1 MELDFYKKLFFEAPI
16 GYAHHKIILNEENQ
30 PIDFIYLEV
39 NNMFEKLTGMRAE
52 LLVQRKFSQMFRR
65 IKKSKLD
72 LLGLYSEVAL
82 EGGCKTFDYFSD
94 YLQQWTKA
102 IVFSNEKYFFTILF
116 VDITNERKQ
125 VQEMLKNFDSVNEY
139 SEQIRQ
145 LSEEL
150 NLTRNMLDNI
160 IAERNNLIDE
170 ISEIK
175 EQFDILL
182 LQKDKICS
190 IIAHDLRSPF
200 SGMLG
205 VSKILSE
212 ELNNLTQD
220 EIHNFTIMLK
230 DSIEN
235 TYKLLENLLEWSR
248 LQRGMIPFE
257 PKSFNLGEMVENTV
271 AIHEAKS
278 NEKEILVMNHVP
290 SDLIVFADMNMIDTV
305 LRNLLSNA
313 IKFTPKGGRVEIN
326 TRSDENYVEVSVADT
341 GIGIP
346 DEMIPQLFKV
356 GAKTSRSGTE
366 GEASTGFG
374 LILCK
379 ELIDKHL
386 GNIWVESQVGKGTK
400 FYFTIPQKEKLR

>member
-30 PIDFIYLEV
+30 PIDFVYLEV

-72 LLGLYSEVAL
+72 LLDLYGEVAL

-125 VQEMLKNFDSVNEY
+125 IQEMLKNFDSVNEY

-175 EQFDILL
+175 EKFDILL

-257 PKSFNLGEMVENTV
+257 PRSFNLGEMVENIIAT
-271 AIHEAKS
+271 HEAKS
-278 NEKEILVMNHVP
+278 NEKEILVMNNVP

-326 TRSDENYVEVSVADT
+326 TRSNENYVEVSVADT

-346 DEMIPQLFKV
+346 DEMIPQLFKI

-366 GEASTGFG
+366 GETSTGFG